1 MNELSE
7 ILGLNTIAK
16 VKVINNEI
24 IVNSYDKEFR
34 KNLTNKEEDIEH
46 YFLSLKGSQV
56 GYINS
61 DVFGFEDVKVQVI
74 NYEHYTIHD
83 FMVKT
88 IEKTLE
94 TLAGFCKK
102 EDATLFIHSN
112 YNSQIKTLT
121 VSTGIEDDIPV
132 VLFELSKHQS
142 KSKN

>member
-7 ILGLNTIAK
+7 VLDLNTIAK
-16 VKVINNEI
+16 VKVINDEI

-34 KNLTNKEEDIEH
+34 KTLTNKEEDIED

-61 DVFGFEDVKVQVI
+61 DVFGFEDVKVQLR

-83 FMVKT
+83 FMIKA
-88 IEKTLE
+88 IEKALE

-102 EDATLFIHSN
+102 EEATLFIHSK

-121 VSTGIEDDIPV
+121 VSAGVEDDIPV
-132 VLFELSKHQS
+132 VLFELSKHRS